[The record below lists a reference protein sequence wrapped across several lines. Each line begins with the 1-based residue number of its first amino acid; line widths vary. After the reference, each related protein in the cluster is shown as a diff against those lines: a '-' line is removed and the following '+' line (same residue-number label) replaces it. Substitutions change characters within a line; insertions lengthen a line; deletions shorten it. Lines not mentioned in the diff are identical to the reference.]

1 MQIKIIEKIKNL
13 IKEKI
18 GENKKNNNI
27 QNFVEYKRNKYGFFS
42 PKNSKK

>member
-1 MQIKIIEKIKNL
+1 MQIKIIEKIKKL

-18 GENKKNNNI
+18 RGNKKNNNI